1 MGDCSTEGLVDIE
14 EAEPGSDVMPDED
27 DDPGKHLIKT
37 ALNVLPV
44 FQSPVNDPPGADEN
58 SLESDDVYGTG
69 DKDD

>member
-1 MGDCSTEGLVDIE
+1 MMRIAHELFFMKYIYIKSCEL
-14 EAEPGSDVMPDED
+14 GSPFD
-27 DDPGKHLIKT
+27 KT